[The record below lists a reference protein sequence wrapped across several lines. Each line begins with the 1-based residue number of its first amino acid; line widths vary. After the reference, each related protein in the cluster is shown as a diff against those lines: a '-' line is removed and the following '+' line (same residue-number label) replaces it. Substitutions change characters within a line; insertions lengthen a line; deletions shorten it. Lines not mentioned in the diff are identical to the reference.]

1 VSPPKTSAYLPQL
14 LWFQRLGLEASV
26 FAPPKKNH
34 KYLCRF
40 QPAEKGFTLP
50 RIYKPFT
57 DHTSSEMFG
66 RIYLM
71 KSGEIAREISSLS
84 LHMRLFLLGLQR
96 VSNRGH
102 APFQSQEI
110 QQLLKK
116 KDGTPYDE
124 RQIRNEI
131 SRMATQG
138 VLSPASNIRCLL
150 FPMELI
156 SLKTDKKNAAKC
168 PEHGTHSSWSGY
180 NNDWASDYPP
190 VGVVEE
196 AIVPLVENHSGI
208 SLESVGDYSIG
219 DGTYDS
225 Y

>member
-1 VSPPKTSAYLPQL
+1 V
-14 LWFQRLGLEASV
+14 
-26 FAPPKKNH
+26 PKK
-34 KYLCRF
+34 Y
-40 QPAEKGFTLP
+40 Q
-50 RIYKPFT
+50 PFT
-57 DHTSSEMFG
+57 DHTSNEMFG

-71 KSGEIAREISSLS
+71 KSGELAREISTLS

-102 APFQSQEI
+102 APFHPQEI

-116 KDGTPYDE
+116 KDGSLYDE
-124 RQIRNEI
+124 KQIRNEI
-131 SRMATQG
+131 RRMASQG

-156 SLKTDKKNAAKC
+156 SLKTDKKNAANC
-168 PEHGTHSSWSGY
+168 PEHGTHSSWSGN
-180 NNDWASDYPP
+180 NNDWAADYPP

-196 AIVPLVENHSGI
+196 VLVPTVENDSGI
-208 SLESVGDYSIG
+208 SFESVNQFAIG
-219 DGTYDS
+219 DGNYDS